1 MRVNG
6 VADRAS
12 RRFQPI
18 AQEDRV
24 CHDPSS
30 GDLPVVLRLISDRD
44 GDLRERV
51 RWDRD

>member
-1 MRVNG
+1 MMRVNG

-12 RRFQPI
+12 RCHQPI

-30 GDLPVVLRLISDRD
+30 DDLPIVL
-44 GDLRERV
+44 G
-51 RWDRD
+51 